1 MRLMNNSERRI
12 SMKRTI
18 FLLAFL
24 LSFCTA
30 CSFSQVENVP
40 APALPSSTSSTTN
53 YSFEDYNI
61 LSASCISRTKDEFG
75 YQETWNVTN
84 TSDVILTNVSITV
97 AYCDKNGDII
107 YTDGRFSDVALQPS
121 HSIQLDSFCEKDY
134 FYSEV
139 TNFSYTPPEKIDDT
153 YTGVDVDLI
162 AKQVDFW
169 TN

>member
-1 MRLMNNSERRI
+1 
-12 SMKRTI
+12 MKRTI

-24 LSFCTA
+24 LSCCTA
-30 CSFSQVENVP
+30 CSFSQVENAP
-40 APALPSSTSSTTN
+40 APALPSSMSSTTN
-53 YSFEDYNI
+53 YSFEYYNI
-61 LSASCISRTKDEFG
+61 LSASCISR
-75 YQETWNVTN
+75 
-84 TSDVILTNVSITV
+84 VILTNVSITV

-162 AKQVDFW
+162 AKQVNFW